1 MRCFSHFLQE
11 RLLMYDFVGTPSGRS
26 VGEVVTSCGDHWY
39 LLGIGKASSRG
50 IKVGL
55 DTG

>member
-1 MRCFSHFLQE
+1 
-11 RLLMYDFVGTPSGRS
+11 MYDFVGTPSGRS

-50 IKVGL
+50 IKVGS
-55 DTG
+55 DAGRH